1 MCASACACATMWA
14 MACLEEV
21 GTAAAAAAAGSMAL
35 CLTRGKELGALR
47 FELPAPMV
55 DSAAGPPGLS
65 P

>member
-1 MCASACACATMWA
+1 MWA